1 MWTQQQT
8 TKRNGKSVK
17 NHKRPLKKRC
27 QFFLQIVMQAGY
39 RTVEEKHFERIDGEG
54 EEVGG

>member
-1 MWTQQQT
+1 M
-8 TKRNGKSVK
+8 SVLFA
-17 NHKRPLKKRC
+17 NSD
-27 QFFLQIVMQAGY
+27 AGRI